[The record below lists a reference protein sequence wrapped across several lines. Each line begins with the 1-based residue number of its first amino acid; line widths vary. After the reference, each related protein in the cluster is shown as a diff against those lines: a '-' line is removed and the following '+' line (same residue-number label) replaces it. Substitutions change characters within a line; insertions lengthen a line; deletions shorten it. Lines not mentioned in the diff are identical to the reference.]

1 MRDGYHVVDLR
12 ARPPTKEILTYFTPD
27 HLKFFGGHLGMKT
40 IPPSYLNA
48 SVELFFQ
55 EADRAGVDRML
66 CVHRVV
72 PAAGGS
78 PRSDVSNDHIAE
90 VVHAH
95 PDRLSGVAGIDVGG
109 DFGDP
114 LEETRRAIDELGLRG
129 IHIAPTRSALATHWD
144 DRRLYPLYEL
154 CDDRKVPVVLMS
166 GPFAG
171 PEIEDTHPRYIQG
184 VARDFPNLS
193 IVAGHACWPFFAELL
208 GVAYRHENV
217 YVSADAY
224 LFMPGG
230 DLLVQAANGF
240 LQDQMMYG
248 SGYPVRE
255 IDACLDAYM
264 QLPLSDTSFRKT
276 LGENAVRVFGLPG
289 PGQEGQGGRASR

>member
-1 MRDGYHVVDLR
+1 MSWTQ
-12 ARPPTKEILTYFTPD
+12 ARPPTKEILSYFTPD

-114 LEETRRAIDELGLRG
+114 LEETRRAIDELACAASTSLQR
-129 IHIAPTRSALATHWD
+129 AARS
-144 DRRLYPLYEL
+144 
-154 CDDRKVPVVLMS
+154 
-166 GPFAG
+166 
-171 PEIEDTHPRYIQG
+171 PRTGTTGAFIRCTSCAMT
-184 VARDFPNLS
+184 AR
-193 IVAGHACWPFFAELL
+193 CRW
-208 GVAYRHENV
+208 
-217 YVSADAY
+217 
-224 LFMPGG
+224 
-230 DLLVQAANGF
+230 
-240 LQDQMMYG
+240 
-248 SGYPVRE
+248 
-255 IDACLDAYM
+255 C
-264 QLPLSDTSFRKT
+264 
-276 LGENAVRVFGLPG
+276 
-289 PGQEGQGGRASR
+289 

>member
-1 MRDGYHVVDLR
+1 MRDGYYVVDIR
-12 ARPPTKEILTYFTPD
+12 ARPPTKEILTYFTAE
-27 HLKFFGGHLGMKT
+27 HMQFFGGHLGMKQ

-48 SVELFFQ
+48 SVDLFFE
-55 EADRAGVDRML
+55 EADGAGVDHML

-90 VVHAH
+90 VVQTY
-95 PDRLSGVAGIDVGG
+95 PERLTGVAGIDVGG

-114 LEETRRAIDELGLRG
+114 LEESRRCIDELGLRG
-129 IHIAPTRSALATHWD
+129 IHIAPTRSALKTHWD

-154 CDDRKVPVVLMS
+154 CNERKVPVVLMT

-171 PEIEDTHPRYIQG
+171 PDIEDTHPRHIQA
-184 VARDFPNLS
+184 VARDFPDLQ
-193 IVAGHACWPFFAELL
+193 IVVGHACWPFFAELL
-208 GVAYRHENV
+208 GVAYRHANV
-217 YVSADAY
+217 HVSADAY

-230 DLLVQAANGF
+230 ELLVQAANGF
-240 LQDQMMYG
+240 LADQMMYG

-264 QLPLSDTSFRKT
+264 QLPLSDTAFRKT
-276 LGENAVRVFGLPG
+276 LGENAVRVFGLKAPG
-289 PGQEGQGGRASR
+289 HV

>member
-1 MRDGYHVVDLR
+1 MRNGYQVVDIR
-12 ARPPTKEILTYFTPD
+12 ARPPTREILRYFTPE
-27 HLKFFGGHLGMKT
+27 HLKFFGGHLGMKQ
-40 IPPSYLNA
+40 IPQSYSNA
-48 SVELFFQ
+48 SVDEFFV
-55 EADRAGVDRML
+55 EADNAGVDHMVV
-66 CVHRVV
+66 VHRVV

-90 VVHAH
+90 VVRAY
-95 PDRLSGVAGIDVGG
+95 PDRLLGVAGIDVGG

-114 LEETRRAIDELGLRG
+114 LEESRRAIQELGMQG

-154 CDDRKVPVVLMS
+154 CNELEVPVIFMT

-171 PEIEDTHPRYIQG
+171 PNIEDTHPRHVQG
-184 VARDFPNLS
+184 VARDFPDLP
-193 IVAGHACWPFFAELL
+193 IVCGHACWPFFAELL

-230 DLLVQAANGF
+230 ELLVQAANGF
-240 LQDQMMYG
+240 LQDQMLYG

-264 QLPLSDTSFRKT
+264 ALPLSDTAMRKT
-276 LGENAVRVFGLPG
+276 LGLNAARIFKLPG
-289 PGQEGQGGRASR
+289 ATA